1 MNEDHSD
8 GGSGHENAPP
18 RPASPANV
26 MPKSDRSEADPDDA
40 MNGESQ
46 NADGERGGGPAG
58 VGGGAPAAPTS
69 RQPQTET
76 AADSTTTQQPNPPNP
91 PKTPYLDLATYPTQN
106 LLRLLASLLQQIA
119 SANDQLRP
127 EMQDEMNQDT
137 GGKAGAGA
145 GSGGGG
151 ESEMDDQRSSNMSPG
166 GESIKSTEA
175 QPSRSH
181 RESLSD
187 STSTGPSS
195 TPASGSGSA
204 SASGSGSGAAAAAG
218 AAAGTSQ
225 LHPSPTTEL
234 FNSDPSAS
242 TSTGTGSG
250 TDPNSTLSDQRQ
262 DPRSHVPQRKAS
274 LSPTTGRAEHLFT
287 ASKTSLTHSSSLLS
301 FHARHIPSISIEAYL
316 LRILKY
322 CPTTNEVF
330 LGLLVYFDRMS
341 RLGTPGGLGGM
352 MKGGKGFAIDSYNI
366 HRLVIAGV
374 TVASKFFSG
383 ESILVGTDDHRV
395 TPTSQKTS
403 LSLLFG
409 SILVW
414 TGLIPRR
421 CLLHKLEICQSR
433 RSTTPRTQPARTP
446 IPTLERLQARHT
458 RRRDAAVWK

>member
-1 MNEDHSD
+1 MD
-8 GGSGHENAPP
+8 
-18 RPASPANV
+18 
-26 MPKSDRSEADPDDA
+26 
-40 MNGESQ
+40 GESQ
-46 NADGERGGGPAG
+46 RVDGATGTGSAG
-58 VGGGAPAAPTS
+58 ATS
-69 RQPQTET
+69 RQPETET
-76 AADSTTTQQPNPPNP
+76 QKQTPTDSTPIQHPTP

-127 EMQDEMNQDT
+127 EMQDEMDEDSS
-137 GGKAGAGA
+137 GRA
-145 GSGGGG
+145 GGGG
-151 ESEMDDQRSSNMSPG
+151 GGRGTEEADMDDQKSSRSSTSG
-166 GESIKSTEA
+166 GTIKSTGA

-181 RESLSD
+181 RESVSD

-195 TPASGSGSA
+195 TPASGSG
-204 SASGSGSGAAAAAG
+204 
-218 AAAGTSQ
+218 Q

-234 FNSDPSAS
+234 FTSDPS
-242 TSTGTGSG
+242 TPTGTGTG
-250 TDPNSTLSDQRQ
+250 TGTSNDPNSARSNDQPQ

-383 ESILVGTDDHRV
+383 EFPSTHSHSHGN
-395 TPTSQKTS
+395 
-403 LSLLFG
+403 SLL
-409 SILVW
+409 
-414 TGLIPRR
+414 
-421 CLLHKLEICQSR
+421 Q
-433 RSTTPRTQPARTP
+433 
-446 IPTLERLQARHT
+446 
-458 RRRDAAVWK
+458 